1 MDSTTAVATIVVAR
15 TYTLQHLVYLKL
27 SIALS
32 AAVKCVLVCVCVW
45 VKVYLKSFFVLV

>member
-1 MDSTTAVATIVVAR
+1 MDSTTAAATIVVAR

-32 AAVKCVLVCVCVW
+32 AAVKCVLVCVCVCG
-45 VKVYLKSFFVLV
+45 